1 MSFKAENILPFLI
14 VGFLAFTFYFNA
26 RPPAQSFDGRTVLEP
41 KLEAPKL
48 IRTEG
53 VVDGKV
59 KVTHKPSG
67 NSLSLDYYDGY
78 FMLPK
83 GSDKLPLD
91 ADGKAIWEFDY
102 SKPTYWIDTRFEF
115 GAYAGFLTGSTKGTD
130 VNPLDVGLKLSPA
143 RFFFDS
149 TTVDGL
155 VSNQAAG
162 LGLSFYPS
170 PLRFGP
176 AWRNMGIGYGRMY
189 TYDDGDQRNLIYF
202 TVSAHF

>member
-1 MSFKAENILPFLI
+1 MNFKAENILPFLI

-26 RPPAQSFDGRTVLEP
+26 RPPAQSFDGRTVIEP

-59 KVTHKPSG
+59 KITHKPSG
-67 NSLSLDYYDGY
+67 NSLSFDYYDGY
-78 FMLPK
+78 FLLPK
-83 GSDKLPLD
+83 GDEKLPLD
-91 ADGKAIWEFDY
+91 PAGKPLWDFDY
-102 SKPTYWIDTRFEF
+102 SKPTYWVDPRFEI
-115 GAYAGFLTGSTKGTD
+115 GAYAGVLTGSTKGTD
-130 VNPLDVGLKLSPA
+130 VEPFDVGLKLSPT
-143 RFFFDS
+143 RLFFDS
-149 TTVDGL
+149 TTVDAL

-176 AWRNMGIGYGRMY
+176 AWRNVGLGYGRVF
-189 TYDDGDQRNLIYF
+189 TYDDGAQRNLFYLTI
-202 TVSAHF
+202 SSHF